1 MPPAWAGIGVD
12 VVGTIQFSTPD
23 VISAQSASFTGK

>member
-1 MPPAWAGIGVD
+1 MSPTGAVIGVD
-12 VVGTIQFSTPD
+12 VVGTIQFFTPD